1 MRQTIIS
8 FAVAISA
15 SATLLAPALGARAAS
30 LTSVPEADV
39 CEAILETVEQDVA
52 GDVPD
57 DLSTFADIIASAPE
71 NAIQSAESPVTLF
84 IPANLAFDEIPANV
98 LDSIVADEVLL
109 ASILDYHLIPGAA
122 LSAAD
127 LAAQGS
133 AESAEGALLSFE
145 LDGDTLAINGGA
157 ATVLCS
163 DIASDGDMIHI
174 IDRVLQPPSDGIG
187 APGSSVPGSSVP
199 AFTEEQEAV
208 ASAFETAVDSSLTYD
223 QQAPFIENAEALR
236 ETIKNYPRAAEVVM
250 GISADVTSVAIDGGT
265 AAITYVLSF
274 NGVDADYGD
283 LDATMALLDGAWVVP
298 HDEYCAF
305 QSQARNNCPD

>member
-109 ASILDYHLIPGAA
+109 ASILAYHLIPGAA

-133 AESAEGALLSFE
+133 AESAQGALLSFE

-187 APGSSVPGSSVP
+187 APGSSVP

-236 ETIKNYPRAAEVVM
+236 ETIENYPRAAEVVM

-274 NGVDADYGD
+274 NGVDAGYGD